1 MRDWSVIYQLSA
13 FSFLGKEKLGLKC
26 RSEDIIV
33 QLEDETIIDD
43 DDYLECL
50 DQNTVLLLS
59 GKFPINKVHFRRW

>member
-1 MRDWSVIYQLSA
+1 MIHQLSA
-13 FSFLGKEKLGLKC
+13 FLFLGKDKLGLKC

-59 GKFPINKVHFRRW
+59 GKFPINKVYSRRW